1 MNDFLYYI
9 IIVGMFIIMLYSV
22 SGEENDGNS
31 D

>member
-9 IIVGMFIIMLYSV
+9 IIVGMFIMLYSV